1 MAVLTIDTQIV
12 QTTANYTRVRVIVYA
27 TGPIE
32 TGETGSVTVYG
43 TTRNVVNDTSIQ
55 MTESQEDGTI
65 EIYNELLNIN
75 ARNGSYGGRAALI
88 KAQLGTSKKEILQAF
103 NCRNSVDVFIYP
115 TETGKIYY
123 GDTINIVVS
132 QSNNNNSSAS
142 VIARCAKV
150 DTSQY
155 YPNNSKNFASITIM
169 SNRTTT
175 GVVQWTIPNT
185 WLNYITDKTQV
196 SYINGN
202 AKSGSVLFEVE
213 ASEGIGAVLGLDM
226 TPTIY
231 VPESIVPVIG
241 NITYRDGTGLG
252 QPGDSAINAFVQNV
266 SSVEVWAP
274 ISGQYGAQIRT
285 VKAFYGEKNV
295 MRQVTSGS
303 IDIPDETDPFELGTI
318 AQTGDMPL
326 TIIAT
331 DSRGRSFS
339 KSVTLRTSAY
349 TTPICVFQASR
360 WNVES
365 AHESDYS
372 TVVRLTASGQISIVN
387 GYTLSATLTIQ
398 GRKKGSE
405 VWTTIGTAS
414 ISGNYD
420 EIFTKSDQS
429 IDEIYEYQ
437 IVVIDELGF
446 SVTSTSGVGRS
457 TPILEFHASGKGMG
471 IGTVAP
477 ETGLSLGMELDVI
490 GSQDD
495 GYSRIKISDPDHT
508 NSTILANLSGDTL
521 RILDQLLGIDRAFVG
536 SHLFLDN
543 NIALGGVTT
552 SGGQTP
558 ILRMNTSN
566 QVELTWTS
574 GGLKGRVTKEI
585 WSGTLSKGGSVTI
598 PELPYYNLI
607 AAKLNTSN
615 ELVYSYRPQMV
626 NSTGTWYLGH
636 AEISGNV
643 QGGFWVMGATLQH
656 TSPTKLTLKWAAAYN
671 NTTFYSEYSITA
683 IYGIL

>member
-1 MAVLTIDTQIV
+1 MAVLTIDTQLV
-12 QTTANYTRVRVIVYA
+12 QTTSTYSRVRVIVYA

-32 TGETGSVTVYG
+32 AGETGSVIVYG
-43 TTRNVVNDTSIQ
+43 TTRNVVNDASIQ
-55 MTESQEDGTI
+55 MTESREDGTI

-103 NCRNSVDVFIYP
+103 NCYGSVDVFIYP

-123 GDTINIVVS
+123 GDTINLVVS
-132 QSNNNNSSAS
+132 QSNNGNSSAS

-213 ASEGIGAVLGLDM
+213 AIAGIAAILGLDM

-241 NITYRDGTGLG
+241 DIAYKDETGLG
-252 QPGDSAINAFVQNV
+252 QPDDGAINAFIQNV
-266 SSVEVWAP
+266 SSVEAWAP

-295 MRQVTSGS
+295 IRQVTSGS
-303 IDIPDETDPFELGTI
+303 VDIPDENDPFELGSI
-318 AQTGDMPL
+318 SQTGDMTL
-326 TIIAT
+326 TITAT
-331 DSRGRSFS
+331 DSRGRSSS
-339 KSVTLRTSAY
+339 KSIILRTSAY
-349 TTPICVFQASR
+349 TTPVCVFQAQR

-387 GYTLSATLTIQ
+387 NYSLSATLTIQ
-398 GRKKGSE
+398 GRQKGVE
-405 VWTTIGTAS
+405 AWTTIGTAS
-414 ISGNYD
+414 ISGNYN
-420 EIFTKSDQS
+420 EIFTKTDQS
-429 IDEIYEYQ
+429 VDEIYEYQ
-437 IVVIDELGF
+437 IIVIDELGF
-446 SVTSTSGVGRS
+446 SITSTSGVGKS

-477 ETGLSLGMELDVI
+477 ENGLAIELPITG
-490 GSQDD
+490 
-495 GYSRIKISDPDHT
+495 
-508 NSTILANLSGDTL
+508 SGL
-521 RILDQLLGIDRAFVG
+521 YPVG
-536 SHLFLDN
+536 SVIIRYDHISPASLY
-543 NIALGGVTT
+543 GGVWER
-552 SGGQTP
+552 
-558 ILRMNTSN
+558 I
-566 QVELTWTS
+566 E
-574 GGLKGRVTKEI
+574 GRFLYATGA
-585 WSGTLSKGGSVTI
+585 SGTIGATGGSGTHTLTVDEI
-598 PELPYYNLI
+598 PAHRHGWYG
-607 AAKLNTSN
+607 
-615 ELVYSYRPQMV
+615 V
-626 NSTGTWYLGH
+626 NSGTTVTTQMGTYPFDIEQDKKSNWNGTSSMIANTGGGKAH
-636 AEISGNV
+636 NNNPAFINV
-643 QGGFWVMGATLQH
+643 SVWRRV
-656 TSPTKLTLKWAAAYN
+656 
-671 NTTFYSEYSITA
+671 E
-683 IYGIL
+683 